1 MFLDDDE
8 VGRTDHLSLP
18 LDGHSHSSSP
28 LDGLGMSVVVSDN
41 NDSESSY
48 EFMRQPQV
56 QPDQARNAV
65 KPVKRK
71 SIQEDA
77 ATFRM

>member
-8 VGRTDHLSLP
+8 VGRTDHLSSP
-18 LDGHSHSSSP
+18 LDGHSSSP

-41 NDSESSY
+41 NDSECSY
-48 EFMRQPQV
+48 EFSRQPQV

-77 ATFRM
+77 AAFRM